1 MNLDLSLNAG
11 VARTPRRNAVSHA
24 PTIAKS
30 MIFATILLLSLT
42 AFLSNPVSANQAYH
56 TQNLELTLTQ
66 AGMLA
71 GNPVLRAG
79 HVVNIH
85 ASGPNI
91 GAIER
96 YLIEGAKPNT
106 SYNVVTD
113 VFLSCGGTHLLQL
126 HDTVLMTNGNGDA
139 QGGIVLSDTTLDG
152 FVDGGTSLTLGVQWS
167 LLSGGIAAYQT
178 VCTTVTLV

>member
-1 MNLDLSLNAG
+1 MLG
-11 VARTPRRNAVSHA
+11 VTKATRRNSVSHT
-24 PTIAKS
+24 PTITKS
-30 MIFATILLLSLT
+30 TIFATILLMSLT
-42 AFLSNPVSANQAYH
+42 AFLSKPVSANQVYH

-85 ASGPNI
+85 ASGPTI

-106 SYNVVTD
+106 SYNVVAD

-126 HDTVLMTNGNGDA
+126 NDTVLMTNANGDA
-139 QGGIVLSDTTLDG
+139 QGGLVFSDRTLDG
-152 FVDGGTSLTLGVQWS
+152 VVDGGSSQTIGVQWS
-167 LLSGGIAAYQT
+167 LLSSGIAAYQT
-178 VCTTVTLV
+178 VCTTITLV

>member
-1 MNLDLSLNAG
+1 
-11 VARTPRRNAVSHA
+11 
-24 PTIAKS
+24 
-30 MIFATILLLSLT
+30 MIFGTILLLSLT
-42 AFLSNPVSANQAYH
+42 AFLSKPVSANQAYH

-79 HVVNIH
+79 HVANIH

-113 VFLSCGGTHLLQL
+113 VFLTCGGTHLLQL
-126 HDTVLMTNGNGDA
+126 NDAVLMTNANGDA
-139 QGGIVLSDTTLDG
+139 QAGKVISDTFIDG
-152 FVDGGTSLTLGVQWS
+152 FLNGATSLTFGVQWS
-167 LLSGGIAAYQT
+167 FLSGGITAYQT
-178 VCTTVTLV
+178 ACTTVTLV